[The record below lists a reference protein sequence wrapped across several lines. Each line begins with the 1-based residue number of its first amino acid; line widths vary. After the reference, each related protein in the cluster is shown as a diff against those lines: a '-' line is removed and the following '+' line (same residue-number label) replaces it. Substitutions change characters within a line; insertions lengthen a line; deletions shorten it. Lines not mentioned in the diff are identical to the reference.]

1 MNRIKEKRRRLEKR
15 KKRVKFKTL
24 PKDPE
29 RKRMI
34 IIKTNKYLY
43 AQIVDN
49 KTGATLLSLGTF
61 HKSLQIPENQSKK
74 NLEAAKL
81 LGTKIAKLALE
92 KGITKVY
99 LDRRGK
105 KYTGRIAAFADAAR
119 EAGLQF

>member
-1 MNRIKEKRRRLEKR
+1 MNRIKEKTKRLEKR

-49 KTGATLLSLGTF
+49 QTGSTLLSLGTF

-81 LGTKIAKLALE
+81 LGSKIAKLALE

-119 EAGLQF
+119 DAGLQF